1 MDKPTR
7 RRTETA
13 SGVAHLVAALK
24 IVHFADVHL
33 DAPFAWC
40 EATGNVARRRREAL
54 RDALLA
60 IASLA
65 RATGADALLCGGDL
79 YEHDRV
85 TLDTGKFLRETFAG
99 LDPVPVYLAPGNH
112 DWYGPESLYATEDW
126 SDNVH
131 IFREATLR
139 PVPLGP
145 GITLWGAA
153 HCAPANTDNFLGA
166 GFRAEGPGGHF
177 ALFHGAEHS
186 WLTAQE
192 EGKVPHAPFDAAEIP
207 AAGLYHAFLGHYH
220 RPVDGAHHTYPGNP
234 DPLQFGEDGERG
246 AVVATI
252 TPDGLLERERHV
264 VAVTRVHDLTLDITG
279 STNRQ
284 QIRDALRETS
294 GDLDGLARL
303 TLNGDIEPSLDLR
316 EDTIRDQL
324 LERFEAVQIRTTG
337 LHLAYDLEEIRE
349 EPTVKGQFVR
359 DVLEAALPEEEQRRI
374 LRMGLR
380 ALDGRDDL
388 EVL

>member
-1 MDKPTR
+1 M
-7 RRTETA
+7 
-13 SGVAHLVAALK
+13 K

-40 EATGNVARRRREAL
+40 EATGDVAQLRREAL

-60 IASLA
+60 IVSLV
-65 RATGADALLCGGDL
+65 RETGADALLCGGDL
-79 YEHDRV
+79 YEHARA
-85 TLDTGKFLRETFAG
+85 TLDTGNFLRETFAE
-99 LDPVPVYLAPGNH
+99 LNPVPVYLAPGNH
-112 DWYGPESLYATEDW
+112 DWYGPKSLYVTENW

-145 GITLWGAA
+145 AITLWGAA
-153 HCAPANTDNFLGA
+153 HCAPANTDNFLGG
-166 GFRAEGPGGHF
+166 GFRAEGPGGHV

-192 EGKVPHAPFDAAEIP
+192 EGKVPHAPFDAAEIL
-207 AAGLYHAFLGHYH
+207 AAGLSHAFLGHYH
-220 RPVDGAHHTYPGNP
+220 WPVDGDHHTYPGNP
-234 DPLQFGEDGERG
+234 DPLQFGEAGERG

-252 TPDGLLERERHV
+252 TPEGVVERKRHV

-279 STNRQ
+279 FTNRQ
-284 QIRDALRETS
+284 QIRDGLSEIIR
-294 GDLDGLARL
+294 DLDGLARL
-303 TLNGDIEPSLDLR
+303 TVSGDLEPSLDLQ
-316 EDTIRDQL
+316 EDAIRRQL
-324 LERFEAVQIRTTG
+324 LERFEAVQIRIAG
-337 LHLAYDLEEIRE
+337 LHLAYDLEQIRE

-359 DVLEAALPEEEQRRI
+359 DVLEAALLEEEQRRI
-374 LRMGLR
+374 LTVGLR

>member
-1 MDKPTR
+1 LR
-7 RRTETA
+7 
-13 SGVAHLVAALK
+13 VAHPIASVK

-40 EATGNVARRRREAL
+40 EATGDVARRRREAL

-60 IASLA
+60 IVSLA
-65 RATGADALLCGGDL
+65 RETGADALLCGGDL

-85 TLDTGKFLRETFAG
+85 TLDTGNFLRQTFAQ

-139 PVPLGP
+139 PISLGP

-153 HCAPANTDNFLGA
+153 HCAPANADNFLGG
-166 GFRAEGPGGHF
+166 GFRAEGRGGHF

-192 EGKVPHAPFDAAEIP
+192 EGKVPHAPFDAADIS
-207 AAGLYHAFLGHYH
+207 AAGLCHAFLGHYH
-220 RPVDGAHHTYPGNP
+220 RPVDGPQHTYPGNP
-234 DPLQFGEDGERG
+234 EPLQFGEDGERG

-252 TPDGLLERERHV
+252 TPDGLMKRERRV
-264 VAVTRVHDLTLDITG
+264 VAVTRVHDLKLDITG
-279 STNRQ
+279 YTNRQ
-284 QIRDALRETS
+284 QIRDALRETTR
-294 GDLDGLARL
+294 DLDGLARL
-303 TLNGDIEPSLDLR
+303 TVSGDVEPSLDLR

-324 LERFEAVQIRTTG
+324 LERFEAVQIRKTG
-337 LHLAYDLEEIRE
+337 LHVAYDLEEIRE
-349 EPTVKGQFVR
+349 ELTVRGQFVR
-359 DVLEAALPEEEQRRI
+359 DVLEAALPEDEQRRI